1 MSWPIPTCCTM
12 WRHSSSFVF
21 DVLVDEVVVKF
32 LVEFGWILDM
42 MAESCVDVD
51 VKAWFFGAVRLDH
64 GCHESYYVDGTRKA
78 QVSGAVRLVVRILF
92 G

>member
-1 MSWPIPTCCTM
+1 MSRPIPTCWTC

-21 DVLVDEVVVKF
+21 NVLVDEVFVKF
-32 LVEFGWILDM
+32 FIMFGWILDM
-42 MAESCVDVD
+42 MAESYVVVD

-64 GCHESYYVDGTRKA
+64 GCHESYYVDGTVKA
-78 QVSGAVRLVVRILF
+78 QVFGAVRPVVRILF